1 MARRFVLQPRAP
13 APPAALQIDYAEALD
28 PQQHAAA
35 TAPGG
40 ATLIV
45 AGAGT
50 GKTRTLTYRVAYLVE
65 TGVKPEQIALLT
77 FTRRAAREMIE
88 RAGALLDGRCERV
101 RGGTFHAFCLETL
114 RVHAEAIGY
123 PRRFGVLDA
132 ADAADVVDL
141 ARTRLGLHTLPT
153 RFPKKRTLLA
163 MFSAATNRGLAL
175 DDVLTEDYPQYAGH
189 LDLLLDLQRA
199 YAETKRQTGVVDYDD
214 LLALTLRLLTE
225 SDDARRAVAG
235 RCRHVLV
242 DEYQDVNAL
251 QADLV
256 EQLQSAHGNLTA
268 VGDDAQS
275 IYGFR
280 GADVGHI
287 LDFGKRYNGA
297 RVLKLEHNYR
307 STQPI
312 LDLANHVLAGARE
325 KYDKRLFTDREG
337 GDRPALVQAPD
348 DDWESRFV
356 AQVVLDKRE
365 GGVGLHRQ
373 AVLFRSGWC
382 SYALEAELT
391 RRGVPFVK
399 VGGLKLAEAA
409 HVKDVVAHLRVA
421 ENPADA
427 VAWNR
432 VLRLVEGVGPQTAAR
447 LLDWI
452 AAAADAGGPQTG
464 EAAVHAL
471 RSADEVVPSPAVA
484 RAVGRLVEALTPL
497 RDGSAPRPGGDAL
510 APEAQVERVL
520 AYYRPVF
527 ERVYADD
534 WPRREADL
542 DAVAALAAQHR
553 SRTALLES
561 LALDPLDWSQEA
573 AEGALKDEAPLVLS
587 TIHSAKGLE
596 FDTVFLLHALD
607 GVLPSQYAVR
617 DQDGED
623 EERRLLYVALTRA
636 ETELYCSYPL
646 AQYRRGTG
654 QFLTEPSRF
663 LSGVPEALLEP
674 WSLVEDAAPPEA
686 ADAPALPESP
696 PPALPGR
703 GG

>member
-1 MARRFVLQPRAP
+1 MARRFVLQPRSAP
-13 APPAALQIDYAEALD
+13 AASDLRIDYAAELD

-40 ATLIV
+40 ATLVV

-50 GKTRTLTYRVAYLVE
+50 GKTRTLVYRVAYLVE
-65 TGVKPEQIALLT
+65 TGVPAEQVALLT

-88 RAGALLDGRCERV
+88 RAGTLLDGRCERV

-114 RVHAEAIGY
+114 RAHAERIGF

-132 ADAADVVDL
+132 ADAADVIDL
-141 ARTRLGLHTLPT
+141 ARTRLGLDSLPT
-153 RFPKKRTLLA
+153 RFPKKRTLLS
-163 MFSAATNRGLAL
+163 MFSAATNRGLHL

-189 LDLLLDLQRA
+189 LDLLLDLQAA
-199 YAETKRQTGVVDYDD
+199 YARTKRETGVMDYDD
-214 LLALTLRLLTE
+214 LLALTLALLRE
-225 SDDARRAVAG
+225 HDDVRVSVAG

-256 EQLQSAHGNLTA
+256 EQFQSVHGNLMA

-312 LDLANHVLAGARE
+312 LDLANHVLEGARE

-365 GGVGLHRQ
+365 GGVGLNRQ

-382 SYALEAELT
+382 SYALEGELT
-391 RRGVPFVK
+391 RRGIPFVK
-399 VGGLKLAEAA
+399 YGGLKLAEAA
-409 HVKDVVAHLRVA
+409 HVKDIAAHLRVA

-432 VLRLVEGVGPQTAAR
+432 ALRLVEGVGPRTAGR

-452 AAAADAGGPQTG
+452 SSATGGAADQGG
-464 EAAVHAL
+464 AAVHAL
-471 RSADEVVPSPAVA
+471 RSVDEVVPSPSVA
-484 RAVGRLVEALTPL
+484 QNVGRLVEALTPL
-497 RDGSAPRPGGDAL
+497 RDDTL
-510 APEAQVERVL
+510 APTTQVEAVL

-534 WPRREADL
+534 WPKREADL
-542 DAVAALAAQHR
+542 DAVVALAARHR

-573 AEGALKDEAPLVLS
+573 SDGALKDEPPLVLS

-596 FDTVFLLHALD
+596 FDTVFVLHALD

-617 DQDGED
+617 DSDGED

-686 ADAPALPESP
+686 PALPEGGVA
-696 PPALPGR
+696 ALPAPPGTDPA
-703 GG
+703 